1 MTQAVALA
9 QQASTG
15 VSQGFKNRIINGA
28 MVIDQRNA
36 GASVTQGTSD
46 TYSLDRFLGYGNI
59 TSKFTMQQSST
70 APAGFVNSVVITSSA
85 ATVVGSSDQ
94 YYFAQKIEGY
104 NTADLGWGT
113 ANAKTVTLS
122 FWARA
127 SVIGTYSVFLLN
139 NGSSYSYVANYTI
152 SVADTFEYKTITIV
166 APTVGTWLTTNGLGI
181 YLGWDLGSGSTLN
194 QTAGSWQAA
203 NKRATSDSTQLVATS
218 GATLYLTGV
227 QLEVGST
234 ATSFDYRPF
243 GTEKSLCERYCRR
256 YGDGLTGIAANVN
269 GVFLC
274 PFFLSPMRVAPTVIF
289 SDTSIK
295 ITDNYASD
303 YTSSGSTVTT
313 VEVSAF
319 GGRIFVNGFGTL
331 TQGRVYQTYG
341 NTDGYFLVLSAEL

>member
-1 MTQAVALA
+1 MT
-9 QQASTG
+9 
-15 VSQGFKNRIINGA
+15 
-28 MVIDQRNA
+28 IDQRNA

-139 NGSSYSYVANYTI
+139 DGSAYSYVANYTI
-152 SVADTFEYKTITIV
+152 SVANTFEYKTITIV
-166 APTVGTWLTTNGLGI
+166 APTVGTWLTTNGVGI
-181 YLGWDLGSGSTLN
+181 YLGWDLGSGSTFN

-203 NKRATSDSTQLVATS
+203 NKRATSGSTQLVATS
-218 GATLYLTGV
+218 GATLYITGA

-234 ATSFDYRPF
+234 ATSFDYRPY
-243 GTEKSLCERYCRR
+243 GTEFSLCERYFQK
-256 YGDGLTGIAANVN
+256 YKGNSVGGSADGAFVAAPIFTATESYTGLTFPQMRTGPSLSYSSLNDFTFYSDATSRTPLTNFVTN
-269 GVFLC
+269 GSSNNRMEIYLTWSSN
-274 PFFLSPMRVAPTVIF
+274 LTAGF
-289 SDTSIK
+289 SAWVRINK
-295 ITDNYASD
+295 AS
-303 YTSSGSTVTT
+303 
-313 VEVSAF
+313 
-319 GGRIFVNGFGTL
+319 GF
-331 TQGRVYQTYG
+331 YS
-341 NTDGYFLVLSAEL
+341 FSAEL